1 MKRRLFIF
9 ACSLLIISSNSTIF
23 AQKGSFDFYLMG
35 GWSKSCLESY
45 SYPYK
50 GGGNSGIGIKYHL
63 KDKLYFTSELAMSM
77 SSKTTIIG
85 EGNRA
90 CTYQRQ
96 DYRGTM
102 GIGYDI
108 INRTFNNTGIS
119 VYIQG
124 ALGIG
129 NIHSTQPYQWWM
141 DGDNMPW
148 YNTEKKDFS
157 TLAVSPAVGF
167 DYKIKDM
174 FKIGVTYVGHYLW
187 GMDYNNSVNLKIS
200 FVFD

>member
-1 MKRRLFIF
+1 MKRVLFIL
-9 ACSLLIISSNSTIF
+9 ACYLFIMSSNTF

-35 GWSKSCLESY
+35 GWSKSCLEGY

-50 GGGNSGIGIKYHL
+50 SGGNSGLGIKYHL
-63 KDKLYFTSELAMSM
+63 KDRLYFTSELVMSM
-77 SSKTTIIG
+77 SSKTTVVG

-90 CTYQRQ
+90 GTYQRQ

-108 INRTFNNTGIS
+108 INKTFNNTGIS
-119 VYIQG
+119 IYIQG
-124 ALGIG
+124 SLGIG
-129 NIHSTQPYQWWM
+129 NIHSTQPYKDWRE
-141 DGDNMPW
+141 GDLMPW
-148 YNTEKKDFS
+148 YNIEHIDNS

-167 DYKIKDM
+167 DYKIKDS

-187 GMDYNNSVNLKIS
+187 HMDYNNSVNLKIS